1 MAEQTFPAWF
11 YGPDGQALVCE
22 SADDVPKGWASH
34 PGKVKAEKPDP
45 FDHDG
50 DGEPGG
56 SLPKAETK
64 PQARRKV
71 NRRDAGK

>member
-11 YGPDGQALVCE
+11 YGPDGQSAICE
-22 SADDVPKGWASH
+22 SADDVPKGWADH
-34 PGKVKAEKPDP
+34 PGKAKAKVDP

-56 SLPKAETK
+56 SK
-64 PQARRKV
+64 PSTRRKV
-71 NRRDAGK
+71 NRRDPGK